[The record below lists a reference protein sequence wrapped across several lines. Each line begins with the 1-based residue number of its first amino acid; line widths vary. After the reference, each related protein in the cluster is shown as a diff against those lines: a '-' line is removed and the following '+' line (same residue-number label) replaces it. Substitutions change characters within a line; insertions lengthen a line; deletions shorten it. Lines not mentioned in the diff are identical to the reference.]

1 MGLLSKPPRCQ
12 IPAERLTIAFPTL
25 RKVRKEKEKY
35 QSLGLAVCSQINGKR
50 LPPTPPLHKAHQFR
64 KYDREGRAVINSS
77 PTDVTPPRAGVFW
90 VSGGVLHSQLL
101 S

>member
-25 RKVRKEKEKY
+25 RKVRKEKGKY
-35 QSLGLAVCSQINGKR
+35 QSPGLAVCSQINGKR
-50 LPPTPPLHKAHQFR
+50 SLPLHPLHKAHQFR

-77 PTDVTPPRAGVFW
+77 PTDITPPRGLGS
-90 VSGGVLHSQLL
+90 SGSLEGSFIP
-101 S
+101 SC